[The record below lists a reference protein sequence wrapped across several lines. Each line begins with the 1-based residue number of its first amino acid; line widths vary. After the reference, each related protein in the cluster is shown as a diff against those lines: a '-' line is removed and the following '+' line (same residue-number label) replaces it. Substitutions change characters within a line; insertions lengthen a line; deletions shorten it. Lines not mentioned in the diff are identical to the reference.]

1 MREGLRQLRRAVLD
15 GGIPAA
21 APTTPVS
28 GTASNAAL
36 SASRATAAGCRSCTL
51 RGQVWKLFLGVWRV
65 SASEY
70 IKLVERGPCAV
81 SPKIAND
88 VFRTLATDVAFR
100 ADVNDDLLTRV
111 LNAFGWK
118 MASIP
123 PRRLVNL
130 KFSYVQGMNVLAAPL
145 LYVMPELD
153 AFYTFV
159 QFIQHT
165 CPLYVQPALEGVHCG
180 LKLLDRCLA
189 ILDPELHHYLKS
201 KNLPVTLFAFPSVMT
216 FSACT
221 PPLSEVLQLWDLLL
235 AYGVHLNIIAIVAQL
250 HLIRD
255 QILATPQPNRLL
267 RQFPEL
273 RATAV
278 TELTLT
284 LLPRIPEDLYDLL
297 VRHPF
302 DPTVFDDILP
312 DDDPALA
319 ELPSAVPPGLRP
331 PSPPLAAM

>member
-1 MREGLRQLRRAVLD
+1 
-15 GGIPAA
+15 
-21 APTTPVS
+21 
-28 GTASNAAL
+28 
-36 SASRATAAGCRSCTL
+36 
-51 RGQVWKLFLGVWRV
+51 
-65 SASEY
+65 
-70 IKLVERGPCAV
+70 
-81 SPKIAND
+81 
-88 VFRTLATDVAFR
+88 
-100 ADVNDDLLTRV
+100 
-111 LNAFGWK
+111 
-118 MASIP
+118 
-123 PRRLVNL
+123 
-130 KFSYVQGMNVLAAPL
+130 
-145 LYVMPELD
+145 
-153 AFYTFV
+153 
-159 QFIQHT
+159 
-165 CPLYVQPALEGVHCG
+165 
-180 LKLLDRCLA
+180 
-189 ILDPELHHYLKS
+189 
-201 KNLPVTLFAFPSVMT
+201 LFAFPSVMT